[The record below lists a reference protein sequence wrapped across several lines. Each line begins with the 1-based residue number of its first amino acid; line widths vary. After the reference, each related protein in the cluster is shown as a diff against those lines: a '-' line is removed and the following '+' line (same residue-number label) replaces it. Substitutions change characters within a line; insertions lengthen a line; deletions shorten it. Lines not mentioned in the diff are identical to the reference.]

1 LWVALGETGLGSE
14 IPYLLCT
21 LQQLNRS
28 CAAPAIAGQKAATV
42 LEIGSSRLITNQSA
56 RTNDSQSSVISRKIQ
71 KASLEGRKRDLQ
83 HFPNT
88 GAFVRG
94 HVDFHLIDSQHGK
107 LRAG

>member
-1 LWVALGETGLGSE
+1 MWVALGETGLGSE
-14 IPYLLCT
+14 VLYLLCAS
-21 LQQLNRS
+21 QHLNRS
-28 CAAPAIAGQKAATV
+28 CAAPAIAGQQASTV
-42 LEIGSSRLITNQSA
+42 LEIGFSPLITNQSA

-88 GAFVRG
+88 GAFVLG
-94 HVDFHLIDSQHGK
+94 HVDFHLIDSQHRK